1 MIKIEK
7 ISLKDLQRIIEL
19 AEKTWEPTYKEILS
33 KEQLIYMFEMM
44 YSEDVLRNRMLNG
57 NDFYISKINQID
69 VGFLETVKND
79 EYKLY
84 ISKIYVDPNYQK
96 KGIGKYL
103 IEFLEKKAIS
113 MKFKSLKLN
122 VNRYNPA
129 QHFYTR
135 IGFRIEKQ
143 IDIEIGNG
151 YLMEDYIMEKELL
164 ENK

>member
-44 YSEDVLRNRMLNG
+44 YSENVLRKRMLNG

>member
-7 ISLKDLQRIIEL
+7 LSLKDLQRIIEL

-44 YSEDVLRNRMLNG
+44 YSEDVLRKRMLNG

-79 EYKLY
+79 ESKLY

-96 KGIGKYL
+96 KAL
-103 IEFLEKKAIS
+103 
-113 MKFKSLKLN
+113 
-122 VNRYNPA
+122 
-129 QHFYTR
+129 
-135 IGFRIEKQ
+135 
-143 IDIEIGNG
+143 GN
-151 YLMEDYIMEKELL
+151 I
-164 ENK
+164 

>member
-44 YSEDVLRNRMLNG
+44 YSEAVLRKRMLNV